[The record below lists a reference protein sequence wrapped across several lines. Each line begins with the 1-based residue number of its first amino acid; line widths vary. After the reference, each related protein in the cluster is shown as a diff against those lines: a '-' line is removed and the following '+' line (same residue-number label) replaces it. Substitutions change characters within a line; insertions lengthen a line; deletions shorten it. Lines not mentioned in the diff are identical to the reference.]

1 MRIEPSGLTPTG
13 GSASEKSAAATGT
26 TGAGAAAGTSATGTS
41 GGDAVSLPIESGFF
55 PSAELSNLTQRA
67 KAEPEIR
74 QHRIREVAQKLAQGH
89 YSTPQAASKTASAI
103 LDADGDGHSA

>member
-13 GSASEKSAAATGT
+13 GSASEKSAAAGV
-26 TGAGAAAGTSATGTS
+26 TGANGAAGTSAAGTS
-41 GGDAVSLPIESGFF
+41 GGETVSLPIDSGYL

-74 QHRIREVAQKLAQGH
+74 QNRISEVAQKLAQGH

-103 LDADGDGHSA
+103 LDPDGDGA